1 MNDIQIRSKIWLEV
15 DGEPFLG
22 GGRLRLLRAIAATG
36 SINAASQQL
45 GISYRKAWSQLQE
58 MEKHGIPLVER
69 EKGGCGGGRS
79 IITPQARELLSKFD
93 DVQEGLHE
101 MIDDK
106 FDQVFKPDRN

>member
-1 MNDIQIRSKIWLEV
+1 MRIRSKIWLEV
-15 DGEPFLG
+15 NGQPFLG

-69 EKGGCGGGRS
+69 ERGGSGGGRS
-79 IITPQARELLSKFD
+79 VITPQARELLKNFD
-93 DVQEGLHE
+93 EVQEGLHQ

-106 FDQVFKPDRN
+106 FDQVFNS

>member
-1 MNDIQIRSKIWLEV
+1 MNDIRIRSKIWLEV
-15 DGEPFLG
+15 NGQPFLG
-22 GGRLRLLRAIAATG
+22 DGRLRLLRAIATTG

-69 EKGGCGGGRS
+69 EKGGSGGGRS
-79 IITPQARELLSKFD
+79 IITPQARELLKNFD
-93 DVQEGLHE
+93 DVQEGLHQ

-106 FDQVFKPDRN
+106 FDQVFNS

>member
-1 MNDIQIRSKIWLEV
+1 MNDIRIRSKIWLEV
-15 DGEPFLG
+15 NGQPFLG

-69 EKGGCGGGRS
+69 EKGGIGGGRS
-79 IITPQARELLSKFD
+79 VITPQAQELLKNFD
-93 DVQEGLHE
+93 EVQQGLHQ

-106 FDQVFKPDRN
+106 FDQVFNS

>member
-1 MNDIQIRSKIWLEV
+1 MTEIRIRSKIWLEI
-15 DGEPFLG
+15 DGQPFLG

-69 EKGGCGGGRS
+69 EKGGSGGGRS
-79 IITPQARELLSKFD
+79 VITPQAQELLQKFD
-93 DVQEGLHE
+93 ALQNDFKQSV
-101 MIDDK
+101 DDK
-106 FDQVFKPDRN
+106 FEEIFTPND

>member
-1 MNDIQIRSKIWLEV
+1 MNDIRIRSKIWLEV
-15 DGEPFLG
+15 NGQPFLG

-58 MEKHGIPLVER
+58 MEKHGIPLVVR
-69 EKGGCGGGRS
+69 EKGGIGGGRS
-79 IITPQARELLSKFD
+79 VITPQAQELLKNFD
-93 DVQEGLHE
+93 EVQQGLHQ

-106 FDQVFKPDRN
+106 FDQVFNS

>member
-1 MNDIQIRSKIWLEV
+1 MNDLRIRSKIWLEV
-15 DGEPFLG
+15 NGQPFLG

-69 EKGGCGGGRS
+69 ERGGSGGGRS
-79 IITPQARELLSKFD
+79 VITPQARELLKNFD
-93 DVQEGLHE
+93 EVQEGLHQ

-106 FDQVFKPDRN
+106 FDQVFNS